1 MVIAGCSAGRAAEP
15 VADAT
20 PSAPTT
26 PATSVASSAPP
37 VDAGRLRLALLP
49 APQGM
54 RVVHGPE
61 TGAFGSLESTKK
73 GLAAARQVSLARPEC
88 AGAAQLDAGEPALA
102 NAPAAVVAYASD
114 RGSITQALVAM
125 PSPVFPPPLPAQ
137 CADYT
142 ADVEGTRVTYG
153 TRQLTMPR
161 QGDESRAYLT
171 TAVGGGQNAQVGS
184 VVIRRGNVIL
194 SLLVVG
200 RKVKSGGL
208 FQLAQVADRQLAK
221 ISR

>member
-1 MVIAGCSAGRAAEP
+1 MLLAGCSSSRAAEP
-15 VADAT
+15 VANPTPAT
-20 PSAPTT
+20 PSASPIE
-26 PATSVASSAPP
+26 
-37 VDAGRLRLALLP
+37 AGRLRAALLP
-49 APQGM
+49 APEGM

-73 GLAAARQVSLARPEC
+73 GLAAARQVRLARPEC

-102 NAPAAVVAYASD
+102 NAPAAVVAYASAK
-114 RGSITQALVAM
+114 GSITQALVAM

-153 TRQLTMPR
+153 TRELAMPK

-184 VVIRRGNVIL
+184 VVIRRGGVIL

-208 FQLAQVADRQLAK
+208 FELAQVADRQLAR
-221 ISR
+221 ITR